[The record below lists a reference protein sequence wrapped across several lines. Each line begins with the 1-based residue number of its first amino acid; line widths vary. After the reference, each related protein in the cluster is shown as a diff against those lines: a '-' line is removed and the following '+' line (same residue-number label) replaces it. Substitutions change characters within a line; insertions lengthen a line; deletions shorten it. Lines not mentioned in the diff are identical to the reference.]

1 MTYKLNKKVEGLEP
15 YDAVAGEFQ
24 VRLDANESF
33 INPGELMRKEI
44 LEAVAKI
51 QYNRYPDASCK
62 ELREKF
68 GALYKIDPELVVA
81 GNGSDELIT
90 VIMGAFLMAGDKLLT
105 FSPDFSM
112 YQFYGHTYEKEGIV
126 VEKNEELELTAE
138 IAITAIKDTN
148 PQVILFSNP
157 CSPSSLVMKKENVIK
172 IIESTDSLVIVDE
185 AYMEFA
191 DESVMQL
198 VNQYDNLIILKTC
211 SKAMGCAA
219 IRLGFAISSPKIIK
233 ALNAVRSP
241 YNVNSVTQ
249 AIGAV
254 VLSNQSYIKDAISQI
269 IEAREELYQGL
280 LVLQGKPSVNRI
292 LKPSTNFVLVELED
306 AKFVYEELCKQS
318 IIVRKLGNTLRITA
332 GNKEENQRVINAILD
347 ILEVER

>member
-1 MTYKLNKKVEGLEP
+1 MTYQLNKKIEGLEP

-33 INPGELMRKEI
+33 LNPGELMQKEI

-68 GALYKIDPELVVA
+68 GALYEIDPELVVA

-126 VEKNEELELTAE
+126 VEKNERLELTAE
-138 IAITAIKDTN
+138 TAIAAIKEVK
-148 PQVILFSNP
+148 PQVVLFSNP
-157 CSPSSLVMKKENVIK
+157 CSPSSLVMKKENVRK

-198 VNQYDNLIILKTC
+198 VTQYDNLLILKTC

-219 IRLGFAISSPKIIK
+219 IRLGFAVSSPKIIK

-254 VLSNQSYIKDAISQI
+254 VLSNQDYIKDAISQI

-280 LVLQGKPSVNRI
+280 ILLEGKSGVSRI
-292 LKPSTNFVLVELED
+292 LKPSTNFVLLELED
-306 AKFVYEELCKQS
+306 AKFVYEELCKRS